1 MRTQVIQVVYAIVCF
16 SLLLNC
22 TSNEK
27 TEDSKETQQTKTNLE
42 ATKYTIAKQKEI
54 QNYLNFND
62 STDFKNAQKG
72 FLATIADGVILKED
86 KTVSYS
92 MEQFKFLNK
101 DAPNTANPS
110 LWRQS
115 QLIAINGLFEVTEGI
130 YQIRGFDLANMTL
143 IKGKTGWI
151 IIDPLTVPETVKAAM
166 ELVDKTLGKLP
177 VKAVIF
183 THSHVDHFG
192 GVKGLLSSED
202 VTSGKIEVLAPE
214 GFFEHSISENVMAGN
229 AMTRR
234 ATYMYGNLLP
244 KTDTGSLGS
253 GLGTTSAKGNTGIVK
268 PSRIISASSKF
279 SQMVDGIEI
288 QFIYTPESEAPAEMM
303 FYFPSYKAFC
313 QSENLSHTL
322 HNLYTLRGAQVRNG
336 QKWSRYI
343 DECIAAWGEEMIVS
357 FGSHH
362 WPTWGNENI
371 IPYLEKQRDT
381 YRFIHDQTLRLA
393 NQGYTPI
400 ELAKMIKLPENLN
413 KEFYN
418 RGYYG
423 SVSHDVKAQY
433 QLYFGW
439 FDGNPANLDP
449 HTPEDSG
456 KRFVEMMGGEAVV
469 LKKSKEYYDKGDYR
483 WVAQCLNNLVF
494 ANPNNQEAK
503 NLLADAYQQLGYQAE
518 SGPWR
523 NFYLTGAKELRTP
536 VKKINMGSTATP
548 DMIKGMDTQLYFE
561 YLGMR
566 FKGYENADLKYNFNI
581 NLTDTN
587 EKLALIVSNGS
598 VMPRMGKHVAKN
610 ITATI
615 NMSRSDLNK
624 VSLGE
629 ANFADLL
636 KNKQIAIDGDAK
648 AFTNLLSKIDAF
660 EFWFNIVQP

>member
-1 MRTQVIQVVYAIVCF
+1 MKRFKSFLYTAIF
-16 SLLLNC
+16 LLNLLFSC
-22 TSNEK
+22 SNEQNK
-27 TEDSKETQQTKTNLE
+27 AQQKVTSDNNFLASYSTKNKHIEL
-42 ATKYTIAKQKEI
+42 KQ
-54 QNYLNFND
+54 YLNFKD
-62 STDFKNAQKG
+62 TTDFANAKRG
-72 FLATIADGVILKED
+72 FIATIESGEILKED
-86 KTVSYS
+86 QSVSYS
-92 MEQFKFLNK
+92 MKQFEFLNK
-101 DAPNTANPS
+101 EAPDEANPS

-115 QLIAINGLFEVTEGI
+115 QLNSINGLFEVTKGI

-143 IKGKTGWI
+143 VQGKSGWI
-151 IIDPLTVPETVKAAM
+151 VIDPLTVPATVKAAM
-166 ELVDKTLGKLP
+166 KLVDEKLGKQE

-192 GVKGLLSSED
+192 GVKGILDEED
-202 VTSGKIEVLAPE
+202 VTSGQIEVIAPE

-244 KTDTGSLGS
+244 KSDIGSYGS
-253 GLGTTSAKGNTGIVK
+253 GLGTTSAKGMTGIVK
-268 PSRIISASSKF
+268 PSKIISDDTKF
-279 SQMVDGIEI
+279 SQFVDGIEI

-303 FYFPSYKAFC
+303 FYLPAFKAFC
-313 QSENLSHTL
+313 QSENVSHTL

-343 DECIAAWGEEMIVS
+343 DQCIATWGADMEVS

-362 WPTWGNENI
+362 WPTWGNETI
-371 IPYLEKQRDT
+371 IPYLENQRDT
-381 YRFIHDQTLRLA
+381 YRYIHDQTLRLA

-400 ELAKMIKLPENLN
+400 ELSDMIRLPENLD
-413 KEFYN
+413 KQFYN

-439 FDGNPANLDP
+439 FDGNPANLNP
-449 HTPEDSG
+449 HTPVESG
-456 KRFVEMMGGEAVV
+456 KRFVEMMGGEEVV
-469 LKKSKEYYDKGDYR
+469 IEKSKAYFEEGDYR
-483 WVAQCLNNLVF
+483 WVAQCLNQLIF
-494 ANPNNQEAK
+494 ANPENQEAK
-503 NLLADAYQQLGYQAE
+503 DLLADAYQQLGYQSE

-566 FKGYENADLKYNFNI
+566 FKGDENSDLKYNFNI
-581 NLTDTN
+581 NLTDTQ
-587 EKLALIVSNGS
+587 EKIALIVSNGA
-598 VMPRMGKHVAKN
+598 VIPRMNTHVTEN
-610 ITATI
+610 VTATI
-615 NMSRSDLNK
+615 NMTRAHLDSI
-624 VSLGE
+624 SLGE
-629 ANFADLL
+629 ASFAELL
-636 KNKQIAIDGDAK
+636 NNKNIKIEGDAS
-648 AFTNLLSKIDAF
+648 AFPNFMSKIDQF